1 MFTLYGGTVS
11 WKSFKQQTV
20 ADSITEAEYIIV
32 SETAKEAV
40 WMKKFITE
48 LGVILK
54 IEQPMSLY
62 CDNTGTVAQAKEPRS
77 HHKFKHILRRFHLI
91 RKIVERC
98 NVIMERV
105 DIKNNIVDSFTKVL
119 SM

>member
-1 MFTLYGGTVS
+1 
-11 WKSFKQQTV
+11 
-20 ADSITEAEYIIV
+20 
-32 SETAKEAV
+32 
-40 WMKKFITE
+40 MKKFISE
-48 LGVILK
+48 LDVAHE
-54 IEQPMSLY
+54 IEQLVPLY
-62 CDNTGTVAQAKEPRS
+62 CDNTGIVTQAKESRS
-77 HHKFKHILRRFHLI
+77 HHKSKHILRRFHLI